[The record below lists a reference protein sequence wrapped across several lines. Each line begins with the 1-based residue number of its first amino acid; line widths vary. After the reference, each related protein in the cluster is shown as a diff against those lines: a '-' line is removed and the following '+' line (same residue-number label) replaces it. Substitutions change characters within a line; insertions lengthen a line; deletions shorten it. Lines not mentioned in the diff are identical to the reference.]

1 MISVTVRPVDGFQ
14 RTRTACDAV
23 PAVPCTL
30 WLQHATPLERPQVE
44 QHAPLYAGMMP
55 LGNVADDGSGI
66 ELGVAVGA
74 ATDRM
79 DRCSAWK

>member
-1 MISVTVRPVDGFQ
+1 
-14 RTRTACDAV
+14 
-23 PAVPCTL
+23 
-30 WLQHATPLERPQVE
+30 VE